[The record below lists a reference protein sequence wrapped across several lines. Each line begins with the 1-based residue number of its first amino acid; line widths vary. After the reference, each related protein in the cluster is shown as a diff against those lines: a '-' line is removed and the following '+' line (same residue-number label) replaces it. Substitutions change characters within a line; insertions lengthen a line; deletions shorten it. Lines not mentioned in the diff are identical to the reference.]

1 MQDRQSFKYIYMHLQ
16 ALHANLLDPG
26 ILFSQNLS
34 SPVHSVLINTIGQQT
49 THKNFN
55 HPAPCRGKLHC
66 SDPDS
71 NRLIP
76 SRSAILFLKIEC
88 HTVALSDAPSTD
100 WTVFWTV
107 SDRQTPLRLAP
118 SGWPCPEAGRV
129 PVAAPPPALTSL
141 AAGAGAQVKLTTG
154 TVTIL

>member
-55 HPAPCRGKLHC
+55 HPAQQLLAAASC
-66 SDPDS
+66 
-71 NRLIP
+71 I
-76 SRSAILFLKIEC
+76 
-88 HTVALSDAPSTD
+88 API
-100 WTVFWTV
+100 
-107 SDRQTPLRLAP
+107 QTPIA
-118 SGWPCPEAGRV
+118 
-129 PVAAPPPALTSL
+129 
-141 AAGAGAQVKLTTG
+141 
-154 TVTIL
+154 